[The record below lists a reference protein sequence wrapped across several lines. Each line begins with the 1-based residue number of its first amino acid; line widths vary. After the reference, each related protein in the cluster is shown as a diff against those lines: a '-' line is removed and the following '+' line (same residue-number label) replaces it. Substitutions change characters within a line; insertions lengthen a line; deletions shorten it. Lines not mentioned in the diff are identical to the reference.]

1 MENKIEVQF
10 GVKLDELFSGLNGAK
25 SAVTAATDQM
35 KTGVAG
41 LGEAFSKMQG
51 LLMGATAVFAGGKL
65 FGDAVNE
72 TKQFT
77 GEAVRLSK
85 ALGIT
90 VDEASTLN
98 VALGD
103 IYADAGQFIGAAQMM
118 GKTMRTNEAGMKA
131 LGVETRNTD
140 GTFRNQ
146 RDTMMD
152 ALGVI
157 NQYTEG
163 IDRQNV
169 ARQLFGRGWADAMS
183 LLKLNN
189 DVLDEAKKKQED
201 LGLTVSQDN
210 VNALKAYKAAMND
223 AGDVT
228 LGVKKVV
235 GDELMPIL
243 TDMAVMFA
251 ETGPGRVK
259 VMRVVMQGLGDVFR
273 VVIDA
278 VVTLKSVVGSVFST
292 IGDIIS
298 GGAGKGITAMQFLEN
313 VVSVV
318 KIAVLGFELGVVI
331 AFEVIGVACAGL
343 VSNFKTLARMA
354 IAAFALDWGGVKAAW
369 SDGTKE
375 VEKIA
380 SESAD
385 RILAKAGLVSEQ
397 MQNAAMGKPIN
408 GVKAP
413 AAAAPLKVGKSSSDL
428 PDGKDDKEPKDSGML
443 AYWDKQLATAR
454 MGYQLLNGL
463 KEMSFASDVTF
474 WTKALELSKQ
484 NMKEDLA
491 AAGDDAVKRTAIT
504 NKAVMEQMSITEKV
518 SQARLALMKKEVA
531 EGRGMSEQVV
541 SEAEKKALSAIDM
554 TKQGY
559 DSDVALGR
567 INAAQMIAIE
577 INLEQQRVEVQRMA
591 QSARAALVEQDPNR
605 TPAAL
610 QREKDKMLEIE
621 RAHELKL
628 SGLKLALMKK
638 EIAEGRAMS
647 EQVVNEAE
655 KKALSGI
662 DLAKQ
667 SYDTDVA
674 LRRISAAQLIDLE
687 LGLERQRIDIQR
699 MAQTA
704 RIALVEQDPSHSPA
718 ALQSEKDK
726 LLEIERAHELKLSG
740 LKQKGVL
747 EQAQV
752 GLQMRGSMESSFAGI
767 IKTFASGT
775 MTIRS
780 LFRNIGKAILDSMID
795 VFAKIAAKWAATQ
808 IANLVM
814 SKITAAETI
823 TAEAAKAGAGGVASM
838 AAAPFPLNLTAPAFG
853 FGMSALAASFGIVAS
868 AAGGFDIPAGMNP
881 VTQLHQR
888 EMVLP
893 AEHADTIRG
902 LSAGGGG
909 GGDINITISGQQL
922 AGGFFMAHQSELAAA
937 LKKARRNG
945 HFS

>member
-118 GKTMRTNEAGMKA
+118 GKTMRTNEAGMNA
-131 LGVETRNTD
+131 LGVSTRNTD

-251 ETGPGRVK
+251 ETGPSRVK

-413 AAAAPLKVGKSSSDL
+413 AVAAPLKVGKSSSDL

-531 EGRGMSEQVV
+531 EGRAMSEQVV

-591 QSARAALVEQDPNR
+591 QSARAALVEQDPNH

-610 QREKDKMLEIE
+610 QREKDKLF
-621 RAHELKL
+621 
-628 SGLKLALMKK
+628 
-638 EIAEGRAMS
+638 
-647 EQVVNEAE
+647 
-655 KKALSGI
+655 
-662 DLAKQ
+662 
-667 SYDTDVA
+667 
-674 LRRISAAQLIDLE
+674 
-687 LGLERQRIDIQR
+687 
-699 MAQTA
+699 
-704 RIALVEQDPSHSPA
+704 
-718 ALQSEKDK
+718 
-726 LLEIERAHELKLSG
+726 EIERAHELKLSG

-775 MTIRS
+775 MTIGS
-780 LFRNIGKAILDSMID
+780 LFRNMGKAILDSMID

-814 SKITAAETI
+814 SKITASETI

-881 VTQLHQR
+881 ITQLHQR